1 MPFHRFPHDFVY
13 WDKVQNHEK
22 IKNDLMSIIKNKNF
36 NNTEKQGLED
46 AHTDF
51 IPGMTVSDSDLM
63 HPELTGEIWR
73 ILDEVM
79 KNIFNDDNSFSPKF
93 KKSEI
98 NNIWCTKY
106 DKNGEFELHCHS
118 YGQVTHKEYGEYIP
132 SFSMIYI
139 LNDDN
144 ERNSTVF
151 TKLDAKIPFIQQS
164 EYHFNTHDIDDIGEG
179 TLLVF
184 PSTLYHRVKRVKV
197 PNRIT
202 IAINIISSCD

>member
-22 IKNDLMSIIKNKNF
+22 IKNDLMPIIKNKNF
-36 NNTEKQGLED
+36 DNPDKQGLEN
-46 AHTDF
+46 AYTDF
-51 IPGMTVSDSDLM
+51 TPGITTTDSNLM
-63 HPELTGEIWR
+63 HAGLISEIWR
-73 ILDEVM
+73 ILDDTI
-79 KNIFNDDNSFSPKF
+79 KNVFNDNNSFSPMF
-93 KKSEI
+93 KNSEI

-106 DKNGEFELHCHS
+106 DKNGEFQLHCHS
-118 YGQVTHKEYGEYIP
+118 YGQVHHKVDGEYHP

-151 TKLDAKIPFIQQS
+151 SKLDARIPFIQPS
-164 EYHFNTHDIDDIGEG
+164 EYHFNTSDIDSIREG

-184 PSTLYHRVKRVKV
+184 PSTLYHRVKQVKV

-202 IAINIISSCD
+202 IAINIISSYD